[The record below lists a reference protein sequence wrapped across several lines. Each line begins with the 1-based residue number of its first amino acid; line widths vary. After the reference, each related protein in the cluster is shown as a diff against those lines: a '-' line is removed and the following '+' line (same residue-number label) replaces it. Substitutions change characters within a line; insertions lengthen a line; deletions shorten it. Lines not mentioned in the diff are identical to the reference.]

1 LAQQIQKGNQMSEK
15 KKGIKLAGGREVIVR
30 KPDADRDWE
39 RLVDFFGRLPRRLR
53 SYLRYNVMDPELC
66 RKRLKLVDE
75 QDHWRLIAELDDRIV
90 AEGSM
95 DREPFGWTH
104 HLAHVRTVIDPEA
117 ANLGIGT
124 VLLRRFVQISRT
136 EGIERFYSEVLR
148 EHADMIASLEK
159 EGFVY
164 ETTRRDY
171 AKDIK
176 GRLHDVVIL
185 SNDQSAVWRKLREN
199 VEEMDIQMSSVFRG
213 A

>member
-1 LAQQIQKGNQMSEK
+1 MNEK
-15 KKGIKLAGGREVIVR
+15 KKGIKLADGREVIIR
-30 KPDADRDWE
+30 KPDPDQDWE
-39 RLVDFFGRLPRRLR
+39 RLLKFFTKLPRRLR
-53 SYLRYNVMDPELC
+53 SYLRYNVTDAELC
-66 RKRLKLVDE
+66 RKRLELVDE
-75 QDHWRLIAELDDRIV
+75 HDHWRLIAELEGEIV
-90 AEGSM
+90 AEGAM

-104 HLAHVRTVIDPEA
+104 HLAHVRTVVDPEV
-117 ANLGIGT
+117 ANLGINT
-124 VLLRRFVQISRT
+124 ILLRRFVQLGRT

-148 EHADMIASLEK
+148 EHMDMIRALEK

-199 VEEMDIQMSSVFRG
+199 VEELDIQMSSINRG